1 MKKRIVAEIGE
12 RKFSVQMDSSM
23 NTSVTDQETIIVRY
37 VKEEEVKER
46 LFADCKFPQMLAC
59 LNFSGRA

>member
-46 LFADCKFPQMLAC
+46 LFAVKKV
-59 LNFSGRA
+59 S